1 MVIVRATYFCHYT
14 RMLAVNR
21 VRFAA
26 LMILAVA
33 TLCSF
38 SPAWANTKKPPEHPI
53 NLNTATSEQLQQVP
67 GIGPVTAEKILKM
80 RKLHG
85 PFKSVN
91 ELRAI
96 KGIGPKRLSKMKPY
110 LTVNSDPPE
119 KKTVKGASRALSA
132 PPN

>member
-1 MVIVRATYFCHYT
+1 
-14 RMLAVNR
+14 MLFR
-21 VRFAA
+21 SR
-26 LMILAVA
+26 
-33 TLCSF
+33 
-38 SPAWANTKKPPEHPI
+38 PI
-53 NLNTATSEQLQQVP
+53 NLNTATSTELQQVP

-96 KGIGPKRLSKMKPY
+96 KGIGPKRLAKMKPY
-110 LTVNSDPPE
+110 LTVDSLSPE
-119 KKTVKGASRALSA
+119 KNSAKRAPA